1 MLRLGLKLLKGNFN
15 FIKGLLTN
23 FTSNIKQIKANL
35 LILPPVI
42 TKKPYVFRWFQGEQK
57 LINLLKFACSKSE
70 IWQQSLFVT
79 FHLITFSK
87 KILPFLN
94 LTCFLSSGKEKSICW
109 LGSVFDT
116 VMPKRNN
123 DYSFGIIHLVR
134 TQNFP
139 KN

>member
-35 LILPPVI
+35 LIFPPVI

-87 KILPFLN
+87 KTYLFLTWRAFSVQVKKN
-94 LTCFLSSGKEKSICW
+94 RFVDLGQCLIPWCLKETMIIV
-109 LGSVFDT
+109 LGSF
-116 VMPKRNN
+116 
-123 DYSFGIIHLVR
+123 I
-134 TQNFP
+134 
-139 KN
+139 